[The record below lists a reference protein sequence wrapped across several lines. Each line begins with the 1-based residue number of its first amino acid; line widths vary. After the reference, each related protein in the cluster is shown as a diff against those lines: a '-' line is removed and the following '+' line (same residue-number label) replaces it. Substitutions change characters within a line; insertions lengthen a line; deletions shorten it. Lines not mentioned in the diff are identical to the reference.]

1 MGTPG
6 ILRRCEARPTA
17 VIGGL
22 AVVCL
27 LAFLVTIPLPR
38 VDGQLLGADGF
49 GYFVYLPSV
58 VIDHDLDLTNQ
69 YATLL
74 PHGPIPSTERTST
87 GLLANPWPVGAA
99 LLWLPFFLL
108 AHVLAIGLHG
118 LGAGIRLDG
127 CGYWYQ
133 TFVIAGNIG
142 YGGAALLM
150 AYGVAHR
157 VSAPASALWATV
169 LVGFAGNLVYYLTA
183 EASMAHAVSA
193 FAVSLFFL
201 AWMRMRG
208 RPGIMPA
215 AALGACVGLIAL
227 VRQQDVLLA
236 TVPLGGHLI
245 GCWRAGHAQRARL
258 PVLSWF
264 RDALV
269 MGLAALLV
277 YSPQMLVSHVIYGA
291 WWSLPQLYASQWGD
305 LPRFAWSSPH
315 FIDVLVSARRGLLAW
330 HPVFAIALLGIVPLW
345 RHDRTFAAAVL
356 LGVVAEAYLLG
367 CWFDW
372 WQGRAFGARA
382 FISCLPLFTAA
393 LAALVDAGRR
403 VLPSR
408 PRAREIV
415 VSAIGLVLVAANFL
429 LFVEYRFDLVTRST
443 PASWHDLG
451 TRRVTFALDSL
462 RRLYRPFRPGT
473 TSTLSIAS
481 PSRIASTTSNP
492 RVTSAKIE

>member
-17 VIGGL
+17 VISGL
-22 AVVCL
+22 VAVCL
-27 LAFLVTIPLPR
+27 LAFLVTIPLSR

-58 VIDHDLDLTNQ
+58 IIDHDLDLTNQ

-150 AYGVAHR
+150 AYGVARR

-215 AALGACVGLIAL
+215 AALGACIGLVAL
-227 VRQQDVLLA
+227 VRPQDVLLA
-236 TVPLGGHLI
+236 AVPLGAHLI
-245 GCWRAGHAQRARL
+245 GCWRDGKAQRPWL
-258 PVLSWF
+258 
-264 RDALV
+264 RDVVVTA
-269 MGLAALLV
+269 LAALLV
-277 YSPQMLVSHVIYGA
+277 YSPQMLASHVIYGA
-291 WWSLPQLYASQWGD
+291 WWSLPQLHASNWGD
-305 LPRFAWSSPH
+305 IPRLAWWSPH
-315 FIDVLVSARRGLLAW
+315 LPDVLVSARRGLFAW
-330 HPVFAIALLGIVPLW
+330 HPVFAIALLGVVPLW
-345 RHDRTFAAAVL
+345 RRDRTFAAAVL
-356 LGVVAEAYLLG
+356 LGVAAEAYLLG

-372 WQGRAFGARA
+372 WQGSAFGGRA
-382 FISCLPLFTAA
+382 FIGCLPLFAAA
-393 LAALVDAGRR
+393 LAALLDAARR

-408 PRAREIV
+408 PRARGMV
-415 VSAIGLVLVAANFL
+415 ASAAGLVLVAANFL
-429 LFVEYRFDLVTRST
+429 LFVEYRFDLATRGT

-451 TRRVTFALDSL
+451 TRRVTFVISRLT
-462 RRLYRPFRPGT
+462 RLYRPFRPGSN
-473 TSTLSIAS
+473 STFSITS
-481 PSRIASTTSNP
+481 PSRMASTTSIP